1 MKKLLLAGLFL
12 LVPLAALGIIF
23 AKLFEFAL
31 RVTGPARRFL
41 PHETIG
47 EIAVANILAV
57 LAILALLIL
66 AGLAARMTSLSGRL
80 DRFDRFVVAAIPT
93 YAVAKVALGT
103 AARGAQGEP
112 GMMPVLVRFDD
123 YSQIAFEIER
133 DETHAMLFLP
143 GSPTVFSGASVRVDV
158 ERVTILE
165 IPLNRAVGVLQMLGK
180 GTLALGSP
188 DRMDKGIP

>member
-31 RVTGPARRFL
+31 RVTGPARRIL

-47 EIAVANILAV
+47 ELAIANILAV
-57 LAILALLIL
+57 MAILALLIL

-112 GMMPVLVRFDD
+112 GMKPVLVRFDD

-133 DETHAMLFLP
+133 DDTHAMLFLP

-165 IPLNRAVGVLQMLGK
+165 IPFNRAVGVLQMLGK
-180 GTLALGSP
+180 GGLGLYAGA
-188 DRMDKGIP
+188 RNHQ

>member
-31 RVTGPARRFL
+31 RVTGPARRIL

-47 EIAVANILAV
+47 ELAIANILAV
-57 LAILALLIL
+57 MAILALLIL

-112 GMMPVLVRFDD
+112 GMKPVLVRFDD
-123 YSQIAFEIER
+123 YS
-133 DETHAMLFLP
+133 
-143 GSPTVFSGASVRVDV
+143 
-158 ERVTILE
+158 
-165 IPLNRAVGVLQMLGK
+165 
-180 GTLALGSP
+180 
-188 DRMDKGIP
+188 